1 MPYRD
6 YEISHCRG
14 CDRPRREG
22 ERFSARGK
30 CVECGEGAMIENARQ
45 LAASSG
51 PFFEHWRRRC
61 AAAFGVTLV
70 DDPKSDDH

>member
-6 YEISHCRG
+6 YEISHCRSCG
-14 CDRPRREG
+14 REREEG

-30 CVECGEGAMIENARQ
+30 CAECGEGRMIQNARE
-45 LAASSG
+45 LAASNG

-61 AAAFGVTLV
+61 AAAFGVTLM
-70 DDPKSDDH
+70 DDLDNDD